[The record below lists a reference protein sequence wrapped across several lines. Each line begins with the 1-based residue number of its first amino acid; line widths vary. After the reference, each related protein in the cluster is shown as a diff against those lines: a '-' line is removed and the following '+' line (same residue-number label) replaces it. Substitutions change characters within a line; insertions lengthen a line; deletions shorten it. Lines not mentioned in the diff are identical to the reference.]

1 MPNPPSSPNDH
12 NLYLRPPIWLPL
24 AVATL
29 LGVFY
34 LAGKTIESRD
44 STPAT
49 ISVSGEGKVSAVP
62 DIAVLSFGVQTGRV
76 PTAQDATARLQ
87 KTMTAILDAVKEKGI
102 EEKDISTES
111 LSLYPA
117 YDWTDGGQIPRGFEA
132 SQSLRVKIRD
142 LSKIGEVLSTA
153 TTAGANQIGGVTF
166 TVDEPEAL
174 RTQAREKAIV
184 QAKEKAL
191 KLASELGVTL
201 GKLKGFSEGY
211 GGTPPVMYERA
222 MGMGGGG
229 DIAPLPV
236 PTGEQELSTTV
247 TLTYE
252 IR

>member
-1 MPNPPSSPNDH
+1 MDAPSSPTDH
-12 NLYLRPPIWLPL
+12 NLFLRPPLWLPL
-24 AVATL
+24 GVAVL

-34 LAGKTIESRD
+34 LGGKFIESRD

-76 PTAQDATARLQ
+76 STAQDATARLQ
-87 KTMTAILDAVKEKGI
+87 KAMTAILEAVKAKGI

-111 LSLYPA
+111 LYLNPA
-117 YDWTDGGQIPRGFEA
+117 YDWTEGGQIPRGYEA

-142 LSKIGEVLSTA
+142 LSKIGDVLSA
-153 TTAGANQIGGVTF
+153 AAKAGANQIGGVNF
-166 TVDEPEAL
+166 TVDEPETL
-174 RTQAREKAIV
+174 RTQAREKAIA
-184 QAKEKAL
+184 QAKEKAQ

-211 GGTPPVMYERA
+211 GAVPPMFERS
-222 MGMGGGG
+222 MMVDGMGGGG
-229 DIAPLPV
+229 GGPLPV
-236 PTGEQELSTTV
+236 PTGEQELMTTV

-252 IR
+252 VR